1 MRAARLALF
10 YPNIRSTFSP
20 MKPIPFYL
28 ILAFLTQSLIM
39 APQQSG
45 AQPVRS
51 GTLFLDRNDNGVRDR
66 GERVLKGV
74 PVSDGDTVVVT
85 DRKGRYILPATA
97 HSSIFP
103 ILPSGYEFPGD
114 GIRNTRFRY
123 YPDSTADGNADFG
136 LVRRRQPDRFSIAAV
151 GDVQFGDTTEA
162 GYAARTF
169 FSELAERRDMAFSLF
184 LGDLVND
191 DCSLFP
197 LFKEL
202 ADELPMPSWT
212 LSGNHDRDMDSV
224 RTVVRY
230 NEAFGADTYAFDY
243 GPVHFIVFNNVFT
256 EGRRSYVGKLTEK
269 QLRFLRNDLARV
281 PRETLVVI
289 AQHIP
294 MAATKNKDEVL
305 ALLDGRRC
313 LMLSGHTHSV
323 FRKRLAENVQ
333 ELVAGAVCGLL
344 WTGEQDLDLVP
355 RSLQPCGTPRN
366 YFRINFDK
374 TEYAFRFKGI
384 GIDEAYQ
391 ADVWIADGNPQD
403 REIEELASLPTG
415 SVVVNLFAGG
425 PETQIRMRI
434 DDGAWQPLEHKA
446 MPAPTVLRSRLRNQ
460 QGYLQSKYA
469 RRSPHRNIP
478 SPHIWTGRLPEGTP
492 SGPHRMYLE
501 ARDTTADG
509 AVKLIDTRVIFAP

>member
-51 GTLFLDRNDNGVRDR
+51 GTLFLDRNGNGVRDR

-224 RTVVRY
+224 RTVVR
-230 NEAFGADTYAFDY
+230 
-243 GPVHFIVFNNVFT
+243 
-256 EGRRSYVGKLTEK
+256 
-269 QLRFLRNDLARV
+269 
-281 PRETLVVI
+281 
-289 AQHIP
+289 
-294 MAATKNKDEVL
+294 
-305 ALLDGRRC
+305 
-313 LMLSGHTHSV
+313 
-323 FRKRLAENVQ
+323 
-333 ELVAGAVCGLL
+333 
-344 WTGEQDLDLVP
+344 
-355 RSLQPCGTPRN
+355 
-366 YFRINFDK
+366 
-374 TEYAFRFKGI
+374 
-384 GIDEAYQ
+384 
-391 ADVWIADGNPQD
+391 
-403 REIEELASLPTG
+403 
-415 SVVVNLFAGG
+415 
-425 PETQIRMRI
+425 
-434 DDGAWQPLEHKA
+434 
-446 MPAPTVLRSRLRNQ
+446 
-460 QGYLQSKYA
+460 
-469 RRSPHRNIP
+469 
-478 SPHIWTGRLPEGTP
+478 
-492 SGPHRMYLE
+492 
-501 ARDTTADG
+501 
-509 AVKLIDTRVIFAP
+509 

>member
-1 MRAARLALF
+1 
-10 YPNIRSTFSP
+10 

-28 ILAFLTQSLIM
+28 VLAFLTQSLIM

-51 GTLFLDRNDNGVRDR
+51 GTLFLDRNGNGVRDR

-85 DRKGRYILPATA
+85 DRKGRYILPATT

-103 ILPSGYEFPGD
+103 ILPSGYEFPGG
-114 GIRNTRFRY
+114 GIRNTQFRY

-202 ADELPMPSWT
+202 TDELPMPSWT

-256 EGRRSYVGKLTEK
+256 EGRRSYVSKLTEK

-355 RSLQPCGTPRN
+355 LSLQPCGTPRN
-366 YFRINFDK
+366 YFRIDFDK
-374 TEYAFRFKGI
+374 TEYALRFKGI

-425 PETQIRMRI
+425 PETQVRMRI
-434 DDGAWQPLEHKA
+434 DDGAWQPLTHTA
-446 MPAPTVLRSRLRNQ
+446 MAAPTVLRSKLRNQ

-469 RRSPHRNIP
+469 RRSPHRNAP
-478 SPHIWTGRLPEGTP
+478 SPHIWTGRLPEGTQP
-492 SGPHRMYLE
+492 GPHRMYLE

-509 AVKLIDTRVIFAP
+509 AVRLTDIRVIFAP